1 MQQQQQQQQNPKK
14 IRDALSSISPKE
26 TLLCFAFILAA
37 AVWPTSEWDICV
49 CVYTGA
55 PKTTTS
61 STFPLKSD
69 DEMRFSLYIL
79 MICTCQRVFP
89 LLPMCHWLFFL
100 SFLPPPPPPHDSHKK
115 TKIFLLLL
123 LLLLLRQC
131 VATRE
136 KYDKNVQSLGLKKK
150 KKKKKKRPT
159 ARAY

>member
-1 MQQQQQQQQNPKK
+1 MQQQQQQNPKK

-37 AVWPTSEWDICV
+37 AVLPTSEWDICV

-100 SFLPPPPPPHDSHKK
+100 SFLPPPPPPPHDSHKK
-115 TKIFLLLL
+115 TKIFLLLLL

-150 KKKKKKRPT
+150 KKKKKRPT